1 MLLIVI
7 MMALGVEGGGG
18 EMVRELNSLE
28 PQLHLFPLLLSV
40 SFPPLHHIPTLIYLP
55 PFGFGNTLPHPLPLP

>member
-7 MMALGVEGGGG
+7 MMAQGAGGGGG
-18 EMVRELNSLE
+18 EMVHELNSLE
-28 PQLHLFPLLLSV
+28 SQLHLFPP
-40 SFPPLHHIPTLIYLP
+40 PPLLALQRIPTLIVLP